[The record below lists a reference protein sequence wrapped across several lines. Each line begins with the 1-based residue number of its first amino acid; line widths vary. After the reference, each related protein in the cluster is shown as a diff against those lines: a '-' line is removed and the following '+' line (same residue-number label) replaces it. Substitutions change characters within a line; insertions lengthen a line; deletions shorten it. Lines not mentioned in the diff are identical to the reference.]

1 MVQIW
6 LGKTVEC
13 LRNIVF
19 SYEATFRLDTTR
31 NKVIVYRRKGEKN
44 LKDNIVSTK
53 DHYGPK
59 IDMWCCFSYYGVG
72 CIYFTKENFNAGVY
86 KQILANKLYQSIQ
99 RMNGI

>member
-31 NKVIVYRRKGEKN
+31 NKVIVYRRKGEEN
-44 LKDNIVSTK
+44 HKDNIVATK
-53 DHYGPK
+53 KHNGP
-59 IDMWCCFSYYGVG
+59 INAWC
-72 CIYFTKENFNAGVY
+72 
-86 KQILANKLYQSIQ
+86 
-99 RMNGI
+99 